1 MFFGS
6 GRRKYIRRCGVGA
19 SPTARRQRGAVTLVL
34 AIVLLMLTSM
44 VAAYTGSTVLFEQ
57 KVSANEF
64 RAGQAFEAAES
75 GLLSAVAYIGA
86 RGGADKDRDGVI
98 DPVYDLDGDGIG
110 DVNTDTFSDNSSV
123 AVSIDGAFPNYAIEA
138 VGVSDDLTATRTIRI
153 IGASVDAMPNSPEN
167 PLTTRGDVVIN
178 GSGTVWNP
186 EGNSTIWSG
195 ADVDLGSN
203 NSTATYIADPNESDY
218 QPCMVSPSD
227 DCETT
232 RSSTKVAVGL
242 DVIENDS
249 SLANL
254 TEVEM
259 FQNVFGVSMAN
270 YRESR
275 VTLEVAAANANNLS
289 TDEVNPGIHLAAGE
303 VIWVEGDTLLQ
314 NTTTVGCE
322 VPVTGGGN
330 CDAADLDPSVLIIN
344 GNLQTNGTPT
354 FYGIVY
360 VVGSINLGGNNS
372 VIGAMVVGGQIQ
384 SSAGGSLDISYN
396 SDVLNASRDNGPLAG
411 SPGSWRDW

>member
-1 MFFGS
+1 MFFEPGRQYGS
-6 GRRKYIRRCGVGA
+6 RPTGA
-19 SPTARRQRGAVTLVL
+19 CAGSTPRSQQGAVTLVL
-34 AIVLLMLTSM
+34 AIVLLVLTSM

-75 GLLSAVAYIGA
+75 GLSSAIAYMAA

-123 AVSIDGAFPNYAIEA
+123 AVSIGGAFPNYAIEA
-138 VGVSDDLTATRTIRI
+138 VGISDDLTATRTVRM
-153 IGASVDAMPNSPEN
+153 IGTSVDALPNVPQN

-178 GSGTVWNP
+178 GSATVWNP
-186 EGNSTIWSG
+186 EGHSTIWSG
-195 ADVDLGSN
+195 DDVDLGSN
-203 NSTATYIADPNESDY
+203 NATATNIADPNDSGY
-218 QPCMVSPSD
+218 PTCMDTPMM
-227 DCETT
+227 CGTT
-232 RSSTKVAVGL
+232 RSSTKVAVGM

-254 TEVEM
+254 TESQM
-259 FQNVFGVSMAN
+259 FQNFFGSSMAN

-275 VTLEVAAANANNLS
+275 VTLEVAAADANNLS
-289 TDEVNPGIHLAAGE
+289 TDDANPGIHLATGE
-303 VIWVEGDTLLQ
+303 VIWVEGDTVLE
-314 NTTTVGCE
+314 NTTTVGCA
-322 VPVTGGGN
+322 VPVVGAGN
-330 CDAADLDPSVLIIN
+330 CDETDLDPSVLIIN

-360 VVGSINLGGNNS
+360 VVGSIFLGGNNT
-372 VIGAMVVGGQIQ
+372 VHGAMIVGGQIQ
-384 SSAGGSLDISYN
+384 STTGGSLDIWYN
-396 SDVLNASRDNGPLAG
+396 SGVLGASRDNGPLAG